1 MSDGRHFAKT
11 LNCHILYA
19 TARQILMNFGTVTVT
34 HFASRYQNRDISAT
48 DLPIFNE
55 IWQDDAK

>member
-1 MSDGRHFAKT
+1 
-11 LNCHILYA
+11 
-19 TARQILMNFGTVTVT
+19 MNFGTVTVT